1 MEEGSEMKLT
11 RLNKAWNRIIYPA
24 VCLLLSGCG
33 SLFMINANTSPSQPY
48 SQLVHQS
55 AVASFQCD
63 EDIIS
68 IASGGYFNGEFF
80 DQSGKKRNE
89 MLSQLFISMRHK
101 PEASRIVYAYSGMT
115 FYYYMYRIQILRFG
129 MDLQNPYTEVRVEYA
144 NDTESPMGSKYCLF
158 Y

>member
-1 MEEGSEMKLT
+1 MFMKSVLSK
-11 RLNKAWNRIIYPA
+11 NQCKIAFIPVIG
-24 VCLLLSGCG
+24 LLLSGCG
-33 SLFMINANTSPSQPY
+33 SFLIIDANTSPSQPY

-63 EDIIS
+63 DDIIS

-89 MLSQLFISMRHK
+89 MLSQLFISMRDK
-101 PEASRIVYAYSGMT
+101 PEASRTVYAYSGMT
-115 FYYYMYRIQILRFG
+115 FYYYLYRIQILRFG
-129 MDLQNPYTEVRVEYA
+129 MDLQNPYTEVRVKYA
-144 NDTESPMGSKYCLF
+144 TERESAASSQYCLF

>member
-1 MEEGSEMKLT
+1 MKLT
-11 RLNKAWNRIIYPA
+11 WSRNQWKIAIIPA
-24 VCLLLSGCG
+24 ICLLLSGCG
-33 SLFMINANTSPSQPY
+33 SFFMINANTSPSQPY
-48 SQLVHQS
+48 GQLVHQS

-63 EDIIS
+63 DDIIT

-89 MLSQLFISMRHK
+89 MLSQLFISMDHK

-115 FYYYMYRIQILRFG
+115 YYYYIYRIQILGFG
-129 MDLQNPYTEVRVEYA
+129 LDLQNPYTEVRVEYA
-144 NDTESPMGSKYCLF
+144 NEKKSSAGSKYCLF